1 MLLLMR
7 HSHLLLMVAT
17 YSSDRPRAAPLHLY
31 HPSSHFL
38 VLVVTSDPITT
49 FVIVPVTPLVLLD
62 TLILVPVDTFVP
74 GTTMITVATLVLVTI
89 LVLILV
95 VAASLSTT

>member
-1 MLLLMR
+1 MLLLIN
-7 HSHLLLMVAT
+7 SHLLLMVAT
-17 YSSDRPRAAPLHLY
+17 YSSDHPRAAPLHLY

-49 FVIVPVTPLVLLD
+49 LVIVLVTPLVLLD
-62 TLILVPVDTFVP
+62 TLTVVVDTFVP
-74 GTTMITVATLVLVTI
+74 GTTMITVATLVLITI

-95 VAASLSTT
+95 VAATLIPSTT